1 VRPVLAITI
10 PFTKETPSWP
20 SRWKNRLAGIRT
32 SSSGRQTCGAIFDP
46 DGVADEIAKLERKA
60 GAADF
65 WNDQSAAQQ
74 VLQRRR
80 RLQEDAD
87 LAALLNTRVDDLT
100 VLMEWA
106 EQGEDVASD
115 LAGALDEFAAEVEA
129 GEIRKMLGGE
139 HDHRNAIVS
148 FQPGAGGVDSQD
160 WTEMLLRMYLRW
172 AERRGFTRDVIE
184 ASPGEEAGLK
194 SATVTVKGDY
204 VYGLLLAEAG
214 VHRLVRLSPFD
225 TSRRRHTSFASV
237 FVYPEVEDD
246 IEVDLNDEDVKVETY
261 RSGGAGGQH
270 VNKTASAVRVTH
282 LPTGI
287 VVQCQNERSQF
298 KNKATAFKVLKARL
312 YQHLKDEQKQK
323 QLAVESTKK
332 SIDFGSQ
339 IRSYVFHP
347 YTIVKD
353 HRTACETANVQA
365 VMDGD
370 IDRFIQAYLT
380 EGQT

>member
-1 VRPVLAITI
+1 MAT
-10 PFTKETPSWP
+10 
-20 SRWKNRLAGIRT
+20 
-32 SSSGRQTCGAIFDP
+32 
-46 DGVADEIAKLERKA
+46 
-60 GAADF
+60 ADF
-65 WNDQSAAQQ
+65 WSDRRQAESVGKTAHILKDIIADWETLDVQLEDLDQLRQMAA
-74 VLQRRR
+74 
-80 RLQEDAD
+80 EEGDTE
-87 LAALLNTRVDDLT
+87 AL
-100 VLMEWA
+100 
-106 EQGEDVASD
+106 
-115 LAGALDEFAAEVEA
+115 AEVEA
-129 GEIRKMLGGE
+129 EVESAVQGIGELEFRTMLNDE
-139 HDHRNAIVS
+139 ADPKNAILVIHS
-148 FQPGAGGVDSQD
+148 GAGGTDAAEWASMLMRLYTR
-160 WTEMLLRMYLRW
+160 WTERHGMECTVVDLQQ
-172 AERRGFTRDVIE
+172 A
-184 ASPGEEAGLK
+184 EEAGIK
-194 SATVTVKGDY
+194 GATIEVRGDY
-204 VYGLLLAEAG
+204 AYGYLKAEAG

-225 TSRRRHTSFASV
+225 TNRRRHTSFASV

-246 IEVDLNDEDVKVETY
+246 IEVDINDEDVKVETY

-270 VNKTASAVRVTH
+270 VNKTASAVRLTH

-339 IRSYVFHP
+339 IRSYVLHP

-370 IDRFIQAYLT
+370 IDRFIRAYLT
-380 EGQT
+380 EGQA

>member
-1 VRPVLAITI
+1 MA
-10 PFTKETPSWP
+10 
-20 SRWKNRLAGIRT
+20 
-32 SSSGRQTCGAIFDP
+32 
-46 DGVADEIAKLERKA
+46 
-60 GAADF
+60 AADF
-65 WNDQSAAQQ
+65 WSDRRQAESVGKAARI
-74 VLQRRR
+74 LK
-80 RLQEDAD
+80 DTIAD
-87 LAALLNTRVDDLT
+87 W
-100 VLMEWA
+100 E
-106 EQGEDVASD
+106 
-115 LAGALDEFAAEVEA
+115 ALDGQLEDLDQLRQMAAEEGDAEALAEVEVEVERTMQGI
-129 GEIRKMLGGE
+129 GELEFRTMLSDE
-139 HDHRNAIVS
+139 ADPKNAILVIHS
-148 FQPGAGGVDSQD
+148 GAGGTDAAEWASMLMRLYTR
-160 WTEMLLRMYLRW
+160 WTERHGMECTVVDLQQ
-172 AERRGFTRDVIE
+172 A
-184 ASPGEEAGLK
+184 EEAGIK
-194 SATVTVKGDY
+194 GATIEVRGDY
-204 VYGLLLAEAG
+204 AYGYLKAEAG

-246 IEVDLNDEDVKVETY
+246 IEVDVNDEDVKVETY

-270 VNKTASAVRVTH
+270 VNKTASAVRLTH

-339 IRSYVFHP
+339 IRSYVLHP

-370 IDRFIQAYLT
+370 IDRFIRAYLT

>member
-1 VRPVLAITI
+1 MA
-10 PFTKETPSWP
+10 
-20 SRWKNRLAGIRT
+20 
-32 SSSGRQTCGAIFDP
+32 
-46 DGVADEIAKLERKA
+46 
-60 GAADF
+60 AADF
-65 WNDQSAAQQ
+65 WSDRRQAESVGKTARILKDTIADWETLDAQLEDLDQLRQMAA
-74 VLQRRR
+74 
-80 RLQEDAD
+80 EEGDTE
-87 LAALLNTRVDDLT
+87 AL
-100 VLMEWA
+100 
-106 EQGEDVASD
+106 
-115 LAGALDEFAAEVEA
+115 AEVEA
-129 GEIRKMLGGE
+129 EVEGAMQGIGELEFRTMLNDE
-139 HDHRNAIVS
+139 ADPKNAILVIHS
-148 FQPGAGGVDSQD
+148 GAGGTDAAEWASMLMRLYTRWSERHGMECAVVDMQQ
-160 WTEMLLRMYLRW
+160 
-172 AERRGFTRDVIE
+172 A
-184 ASPGEEAGLK
+184 EEAGIK
-194 SATVTVKGDY
+194 GATIEVRGDY
-204 VYGLLLAEAG
+204 AYGYLKAEAG

-246 IEVDLNDEDVKVETY
+246 IEVDINDEDVKVETY

-270 VNKTASAVRVTH
+270 VNKTASAVRLTH

-339 IRSYVFHP
+339 IRSYVLHP

-353 HRTACETANVQA
+353 HRTDCETANVQA

>member
-1 VRPVLAITI
+1 MA
-10 PFTKETPSWP
+10 
-20 SRWKNRLAGIRT
+20 
-32 SSSGRQTCGAIFDP
+32 
-46 DGVADEIAKLERKA
+46 
-60 GAADF
+60 AADF
-65 WNDQSAAQQ
+65 WSDRRQAESVGKTARVLKDIIADWETLDAQLEDLDQLRQMATEEGDTES
-74 VLQRRR
+74 L
-80 RLQEDAD
+80 
-87 LAALLNTRVDDLT
+87 
-100 VLMEWA
+100 
-106 EQGEDVASD
+106 
-115 LAGALDEFAAEVEA
+115 AEVEA
-129 GEIRKMLGGE
+129 EVESAVQGIGELEFRTMLSDE
-139 HDHRNAIVS
+139 ADPKNAILVIHS
-148 FQPGAGGVDSQD
+148 GAGGTDAAEWASMLMRLYTR
-160 WTEMLLRMYLRW
+160 WTERHGMECTVVDLQQ
-172 AERRGFTRDVIE
+172 A
-184 ASPGEEAGLK
+184 EEAGIK
-194 SATVTVKGDY
+194 GATIEVRGDY
-204 VYGLLLAEAG
+204 AYGYLKAEAG

-246 IEVDLNDEDVKVETY
+246 IEVDINDEDVKVETY

-270 VNKTASAVRVTH
+270 VNKTASAVRLTH

-339 IRSYVFHP
+339 IRSYVLHP

-353 HRTACETANVQA
+353 HRTDCETANVQA

-370 IDRFIQAYLT
+370 IDRFIRAYLT
-380 EGQT
+380 EGQA

>member
-1 VRPVLAITI
+1 MA
-10 PFTKETPSWP
+10 
-20 SRWKNRLAGIRT
+20 
-32 SSSGRQTCGAIFDP
+32 
-46 DGVADEIAKLERKA
+46 
-60 GAADF
+60 AADF
-65 WNDQSAAQQ
+65 WSDRRQAESVGKAARILKDTIADWETLDAQ
-74 VLQRRR
+74 L
-80 RLQEDAD
+80 EDLHQLRQMAVEEGD
-87 LAALLNTRVDDLT
+87 AEALTEV
-100 VLMEWA
+100 E
-106 EQGEDVASD
+106 
-115 LAGALDEFAAEVEA
+115 AEVERA
-129 GEIRKMLGGE
+129 VQGIGELEFRTMLNDE
-139 HDHRNAIVS
+139 DDPQNAILVIHS
-148 FQPGAGGVDSQD
+148 GAGGTDAAEWASMLMRLYTRWSERHGMECAVVDLQQ
-160 WTEMLLRMYLRW
+160 
-172 AERRGFTRDVIE
+172 A
-184 ASPGEEAGLK
+184 EEAGIK
-194 SATVTVKGDY
+194 GATIEVRGDY
-204 VYGLLLAEAG
+204 AYGHLKAEAG

-270 VNKTASAVRVTH
+270 VNKTASAVRLTH

-339 IRSYVFHP
+339 IRSYVLHP

-370 IDRFIQAYLT
+370 IDRFIRAYLT
-380 EGQT
+380 EGQA

>member
-1 VRPVLAITI
+1 MA
-10 PFTKETPSWP
+10 
-20 SRWKNRLAGIRT
+20 
-32 SSSGRQTCGAIFDP
+32 
-46 DGVADEIAKLERKA
+46 
-60 GAADF
+60 AADF
-65 WNDQSAAQQ
+65 WSDRRQAESVGKTARILKDIIADWETLDAQLEDLDQLRQMAA
-74 VLQRRR
+74 
-80 RLQEDAD
+80 EEGDTE
-87 LAALLNTRVDDLT
+87 AL
-100 VLMEWA
+100 
-106 EQGEDVASD
+106 
-115 LAGALDEFAAEVEA
+115 AEVEA
-129 GEIRKMLGGE
+129 EVESAMQGIGELEFRTMLNDE
-139 HDHRNAIVS
+139 ADPKNAILVIHS
-148 FQPGAGGVDSQD
+148 GAGGTDAAEWASMLMRLYTR
-160 WTEMLLRMYLRW
+160 WTERHGMECTVVDLQQ
-172 AERRGFTRDVIE
+172 A
-184 ASPGEEAGLK
+184 EEAGIK
-194 SATVTVKGDY
+194 GATIEVRGDY
-204 VYGLLLAEAG
+204 AYGYLKAEAG

-246 IEVDLNDEDVKVETY
+246 IEVDINDEDMKVETY

-270 VNKTASAVRVTH
+270 VNKTASAVRLTH

-339 IRSYVFHP
+339 IRSYVLHP

-370 IDRFIQAYLT
+370 IDRFIRAYLT

>member
-1 VRPVLAITI
+1 MA
-10 PFTKETPSWP
+10 
-20 SRWKNRLAGIRT
+20 
-32 SSSGRQTCGAIFDP
+32 
-46 DGVADEIAKLERKA
+46 
-60 GAADF
+60 AADF
-65 WNDQSAAQQ
+65 WSDRRQAESVGKAARILKDTIADWETLDAQLEDLDQLRQMA
-74 VLQRRR
+74 V
-80 RLQEDAD
+80 EEGDAE
-87 LAALLNTRVDDLT
+87 ALTEV
-100 VLMEWA
+100 E
-106 EQGEDVASD
+106 
-115 LAGALDEFAAEVEA
+115 AEVERA
-129 GEIRKMLGGE
+129 MQGIGELEFRTVLNDE
-139 HDHRNAIVS
+139 ADPQNAILVIHS
-148 FQPGAGGVDSQD
+148 GAGGTDAAEWASMLMRLYTR
-160 WTEMLLRMYLRW
+160 WTERHGMECAVVDLQQ
-172 AERRGFTRDVIE
+172 A
-184 ASPGEEAGLK
+184 EEAGIK
-194 SATVTVKGDY
+194 GATIEVKGDY
-204 VYGLLLAEAG
+204 AYGYLKAEAG

-237 FVYPEVEDD
+237 FVYPEVEAD

-370 IDRFIQAYLT
+370 IDRFIRAYLT

>member
-1 VRPVLAITI
+1 MA
-10 PFTKETPSWP
+10 
-20 SRWKNRLAGIRT
+20 
-32 SSSGRQTCGAIFDP
+32 
-46 DGVADEIAKLERKA
+46 
-60 GAADF
+60 AADF
-65 WNDQSAAQQ
+65 WSDRRQAESVGKTVRILKDIIADWETLDAQLEDLDQLRQMAA
-74 VLQRRR
+74 
-80 RLQEDAD
+80 EESDTE
-87 LAALLNTRVDDLT
+87 AL
-100 VLMEWA
+100 
-106 EQGEDVASD
+106 
-115 LAGALDEFAAEVEA
+115 AEVEA
-129 GEIRKMLGGE
+129 EVESAMQGIGELEFRTMLNDE
-139 HDHRNAIVS
+139 ADPKNAILVIHS
-148 FQPGAGGVDSQD
+148 GAGGTDAAEWASMLMRLYTR
-160 WTEMLLRMYLRW
+160 WTERHGMECTVVDLQQ
-172 AERRGFTRDVIE
+172 A
-184 ASPGEEAGLK
+184 EEAGIK
-194 SATVTVKGDY
+194 GATIEVRGDY
-204 VYGLLLAEAG
+204 AYGYLKAEAG

-246 IEVDLNDEDVKVETY
+246 IEVDINDEDVKVETY

-270 VNKTASAVRVTH
+270 VNKTASAVRLTH

-339 IRSYVFHP
+339 IRSYVLHP

-370 IDRFIQAYLT
+370 IDRFIRAYLT

>member
-1 VRPVLAITI
+1 MAT
-10 PFTKETPSWP
+10 
-20 SRWKNRLAGIRT
+20 
-32 SSSGRQTCGAIFDP
+32 
-46 DGVADEIAKLERKA
+46 
-60 GAADF
+60 ADF
-65 WNDQSAAQQ
+65 WNDRRQAESVGKAARIFKDTIADWETLDAQ
-74 VLQRRR
+74 L
-80 RLQEDAD
+80 EDLD
-87 LAALLNTRVDDLT
+87 QLRQMAAEEGDTEALT
-100 VLMEWA
+100 EVE
-106 EQGEDVASD
+106 
-115 LAGALDEFAAEVEA
+115 AEVERTMQGI
-129 GEIRKMLGGE
+129 GELEFRTMLNDE
-139 HDHRNAIVS
+139 ADPKNAILVIHS
-148 FQPGAGGVDSQD
+148 GAGGTDAAEWASMLMRLYTRWSERHGMECTVVDLQQ
-160 WTEMLLRMYLRW
+160 
-172 AERRGFTRDVIE
+172 A
-184 ASPGEEAGLK
+184 EEAGIK
-194 SATVTVKGDY
+194 GATIEVRGDY
-204 VYGLLLAEAG
+204 AYGYLKAEAG

-246 IEVDLNDEDVKVETY
+246 IEVDINDEDVKVETY

-270 VNKTASAVRVTH
+270 VNKTASAVRLTH
-282 LPTGI
+282 LPTSI

-339 IRSYVFHP
+339 IRSYVLHP

-353 HRTACETANVQA
+353 HRTDCETANVQA

-370 IDRFIQAYLT
+370 IDQFIRAYLT

>member
-1 VRPVLAITI
+1 MV
-10 PFTKETPSWP
+10 
-20 SRWKNRLAGIRT
+20 
-32 SSSGRQTCGAIFDP
+32 D
-46 DGVADEIAKLERKA
+46 
-60 GAADF
+60 ADF
-65 WNDQSAAQQ
+65 WSDRRQAESVGKAARI
-74 VLQRRR
+74 LKDTIADWET
-80 RLQEDAD
+80 LDAQLED
-87 LAALLNTRVDDLT
+87 LAQLRQMAAEEGDAEALTEV
-100 VLMEWA
+100 E
-106 EQGEDVASD
+106 
-115 LAGALDEFAAEVEA
+115 AEVERTMQGI
-129 GEIRKMLGGE
+129 GELEFRTMLNDE
-139 HDHRNAIVS
+139 DDPQNAILVIHS
-148 FQPGAGGVDSQD
+148 GAGGTDAAEWASMLMRLYTRWSERHGMECAVVDLQQ
-160 WTEMLLRMYLRW
+160 
-172 AERRGFTRDVIE
+172 A
-184 ASPGEEAGLK
+184 EEAGIK
-194 SATVTVKGDY
+194 GATIEVKGDY
-204 VYGLLLAEAG
+204 AYGYLKAEAG

-339 IRSYVFHP
+339 IRSYVLHP

-353 HRTACETANVQA
+353 HRTDCETANVQA

-370 IDRFIQAYLT
+370 IDRFIRAYLT
-380 EGQT
+380 EGQA

>member
-1 VRPVLAITI
+1 MAAANFWSDRRQAESVGKAARILKDTI
-10 PFTKETPSWP
+10 ADWET
-20 SRWKNRLAGIRT
+20 LDAQLEDLDQL
-32 SSSGRQTCGAIFDP
+32 RQMATEEG
-46 DGVADEIAKLERKA
+46 
-60 GAADF
+60 
-65 WNDQSAAQQ
+65 
-74 VLQRRR
+74 
-80 RLQEDAD
+80 DAE
-87 LAALLNTRVDDLT
+87 ALTEV
-100 VLMEWA
+100 
-106 EQGEDVASD
+106 
-115 LAGALDEFAAEVEA
+115 AAEVERA
-129 GEIRKMLGGE
+129 MQGIGELEFRTMLNDE
-139 HDHRNAIVS
+139 ADPKNAILVIHS
-148 FQPGAGGVDSQD
+148 GAGGTDAAEWASMLMRLYTR
-160 WTEMLLRMYLRW
+160 WTERHGMECAVVDLQQ
-172 AERRGFTRDVIE
+172 A
-184 ASPGEEAGLK
+184 EEAGIK
-194 SATVTVKGDY
+194 GATIEVKGDY
-204 VYGLLLAEAG
+204 AYGYLKAEAG

-270 VNKTASAVRVTH
+270 VNKTASAVRLTH

-339 IRSYVFHP
+339 IRSYVLHP

-370 IDRFIQAYLT
+370 IDRFIRAYLT
-380 EGQT
+380 EGQA

>member
-1 VRPVLAITI
+1 MATI
-10 PFTKETPSWP
+10 EEQLT
-20 SRWKNRLAGIRT
+20 L
-32 SSSGRQTCGAIFDP
+32 GRQQ
-46 DGVADEIAKLERKA
+46 LERLRGYLDISGKKEELA
-60 GAADF
+60 ALEKRMTAADF
-65 WNDQSAAQQ
+65 WSDRRQAESVGKAARILKDTIADWETLDAQLEDLDQLRQMA
-74 VLQRRR
+74 V
-80 RLQEDAD
+80 EEGDAE
-87 LAALLNTRVDDLT
+87 ALT
-100 VLMEWA
+100 
-106 EQGEDVASD
+106 
-115 LAGALDEFAAEVEA
+115 EVETEA
-129 GEIRKMLGGE
+129 EHAMQGIGELEFRTMLNDE
-139 HDHRNAIVS
+139 DDPQNAILVIHS
-148 FQPGAGGVDSQD
+148 GAGGTDAAEWASMLMRLYTRWSERHGMECAVVDLQQ
-160 WTEMLLRMYLRW
+160 
-172 AERRGFTRDVIE
+172 A
-184 ASPGEEAGLK
+184 EEAGIK
-194 SATVTVKGDY
+194 GATIEVRGDY
-204 VYGLLLAEAG
+204 AYGYLKAEAG

-312 YQHLKDEQKQK
+312 YQHFKDEQKQK

-339 IRSYVFHP
+339 IRSYVLHP

-370 IDRFIQAYLT
+370 IDRFIRAYLT

>member
-1 VRPVLAITI
+1 MTMATI
-10 PFTKETPSWP
+10 EEQLT
-20 SRWKNRLAGIRT
+20 
-32 SSSGRQTCGAIFDP
+32 SGRQQLERLRGIFDIS
-46 DGVADEIAKLERKA
+46 GKKEELAALEKRMA
-60 GAADF
+60 AADF
-65 WNDQSAAQQ
+65 WND
-74 VLQRRR
+74 RRQAESVGKAVR
-80 RLQEDAD
+80 ILKDTIADWETLDSQLED
-87 LAALLNTRVDDLT
+87 LAQLRQMAAEEGDAEAL
-100 VLMEWA
+100 
-106 EQGEDVASD
+106 
-115 LAGALDEFAAEVEA
+115 AEVEA
-129 GEIRKMLGGE
+129 EVESAMQGIGELEFRTMLNDE
-139 HDHRNAIVS
+139 ADPKNAILVIHS
-148 FQPGAGGVDSQD
+148 GAGGTDAAEWASMLMRLYTR
-160 WTEMLLRMYLRW
+160 WTERHGMECTVVDLQQ
-172 AERRGFTRDVIE
+172 A
-184 ASPGEEAGLK
+184 EEAGIK
-194 SATVTVKGDY
+194 GATIEVRGDY
-204 VYGLLLAEAG
+204 AYGYLKAEAG

-246 IEVDLNDEDVKVETY
+246 IEVDINDEDVKVETY
-261 RSGGAGGQH
+261 RSGGAGGLH
-270 VNKTASAVRVTH
+270 VNKTASAVRLTH

-339 IRSYVFHP
+339 IRSYVLHP

-370 IDRFIQAYLT
+370 IDRFIRAYLT

>member
-1 VRPVLAITI
+1 MATI
-10 PFTKETPSWP
+10 EEQLT
-20 SRWKNRLAGIRT
+20 
-32 SSSGRQTCGAIFDP
+32 SGRQQ
-46 DGVADEIAKLERKA
+46 LERLRGYLDIRGKKEELA
-60 GAADF
+60 ALEKRMAAADF
-65 WNDQSAAQQ
+65 WND
-74 VLQRRR
+74 RRQAESVGKAVR
-80 RLQEDAD
+80 ILKDTIADWETLDSQLED
-87 LAALLNTRVDDLT
+87 LAQLRQMAAEEGDAEAL
-100 VLMEWA
+100 
-106 EQGEDVASD
+106 
-115 LAGALDEFAAEVEA
+115 AEVEA
-129 GEIRKMLGGE
+129 EVESAMQGIGELEFRTMLNDE
-139 HDHRNAIVS
+139 ADPKNAILVIHS
-148 FQPGAGGVDSQD
+148 GAGGTDAAEWASMLMRLYTR
-160 WTEMLLRMYLRW
+160 WTERHGMECTVVDLQQ
-172 AERRGFTRDVIE
+172 A
-184 ASPGEEAGLK
+184 EEAGIK
-194 SATVTVKGDY
+194 GATIEVRGDY
-204 VYGLLLAEAG
+204 AYGYLKAEAG

-246 IEVDLNDEDVKVETY
+246 IEVDINDEDVKVETY

-270 VNKTASAVRVTH
+270 VNKTASAVRLTH

-339 IRSYVFHP
+339 IRSYVLHP

-370 IDRFIQAYLT
+370 IDRFIRAYLT

>member
-1 VRPVLAITI
+1 MA
-10 PFTKETPSWP
+10 
-20 SRWKNRLAGIRT
+20 
-32 SSSGRQTCGAIFDP
+32 
-46 DGVADEIAKLERKA
+46 
-60 GAADF
+60 AADF
-65 WNDQSAAQQ
+65 WSDRRQAESVGKAARILKDTIADWETLDAQLEDLDQLRQMA
-74 VLQRRR
+74 V
-80 RLQEDAD
+80 EEGDAE
-87 LAALLNTRVDDLT
+87 ALTEV
-100 VLMEWA
+100 E
-106 EQGEDVASD
+106 
-115 LAGALDEFAAEVEA
+115 AEVERA
-129 GEIRKMLGGE
+129 MRGIGELEFHTMLNDE
-139 HDHRNAIVS
+139 DDPQNAILVIHS
-148 FQPGAGGVDSQD
+148 GAGGTDAAEWASMLMRLYTRWSERHGMECAVVDLQQ
-160 WTEMLLRMYLRW
+160 
-172 AERRGFTRDVIE
+172 A
-184 ASPGEEAGLK
+184 EEAGIK
-194 SATVTVKGDY
+194 GATIEVRGDY
-204 VYGLLLAEAG
+204 AYGYLKAEAG

-339 IRSYVFHP
+339 IRSYVLHP

-370 IDRFIQAYLT
+370 IDRFIRAYLT
-380 EGQT
+380 EGQA

>member
-1 VRPVLAITI
+1 MA
-10 PFTKETPSWP
+10 
-20 SRWKNRLAGIRT
+20 
-32 SSSGRQTCGAIFDP
+32 
-46 DGVADEIAKLERKA
+46 
-60 GAADF
+60 AADF
-65 WNDQSAAQQ
+65 WSDRRQAESVGKAARILKDTIADWETLDAQLEDLDQLRQMA
-74 VLQRRR
+74 V
-80 RLQEDAD
+80 EEGDAE
-87 LAALLNTRVDDLT
+87 ALTEV
-100 VLMEWA
+100 E
-106 EQGEDVASD
+106 
-115 LAGALDEFAAEVEA
+115 AEVERA
-129 GEIRKMLGGE
+129 MQGIGELEFRTMLNDE
-139 HDHRNAIVS
+139 ADPQNAILVIHS
-148 FQPGAGGVDSQD
+148 GAGGTDAAEWASMLMRLYTR
-160 WTEMLLRMYLRW
+160 WTERHGMECTVVDLQQ
-172 AERRGFTRDVIE
+172 A
-184 ASPGEEAGLK
+184 EEAGIK
-194 SATVTVKGDY
+194 GVTIEVKGDY
-204 VYGLLLAEAG
+204 AYGYLKAEAG

-270 VNKTASAVRVTH
+270 VNKTASAVRATH

-370 IDRFIQAYLT
+370 IDRFIRAYLT